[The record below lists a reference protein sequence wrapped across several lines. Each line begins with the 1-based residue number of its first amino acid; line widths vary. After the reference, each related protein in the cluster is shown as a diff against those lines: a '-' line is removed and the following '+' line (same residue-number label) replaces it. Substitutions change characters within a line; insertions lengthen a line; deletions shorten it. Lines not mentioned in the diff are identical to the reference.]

1 MEKTIF
7 IKYHTMRIFLFT
19 SLLSLF
25 SGVVFAQTAQ
35 DTVRKEVLLQTTM
48 GDIRIAL
55 FNETPL
61 HRDNFIKLV
70 GEGKYDGVLFH
81 RVIKDFMI
89 QTGDLGS
96 VKAKPGEEVG
106 DTPDKYKVPAE
117 IRYPKLFHRR
127 GMVAAAREGDRVNP
141 KRESSASQFYIVYG
155 WNFNEPEIELF
166 KHKLDS
172 TSGGKHVMPPEVM
185 EAYVRYGGTPHLDG
199 AYTVFGEVLE
209 GMEVVEKIQMAETDS
224 ADRPKEDIRIVKA
237 VVKAPEN

>member
-1 MEKTIF
+1 MRHYLITLLLTIF
-7 IKYHTMRIFLFT
+7 SGTA
-19 SLLSLF
+19 F
-25 SGVVFAQTAQ
+25 SQTVP
-35 DTVRKEVLLQTTM
+35 DTVRRQVLLQTTM

-70 GEGKYDGVLFH
+70 REGKYDGVLFH

-96 VKAKPGEEVG
+96 VNAKPGEELG
-106 DTPDKYKVPAE
+106 ETPEKYKVPAE
-117 IRYPKLFHRR
+117 IRYPQIFHRR

-155 WNFNEPEIELF
+155 WNFNNAEIELF

-185 EAYVRYGGTPHLDG
+185 DAYVRYGGTPHLDG

-209 GMEVVEKIQMAETDS
+209 GMDVVEKIQKVETDP

-237 VVKAPEN
+237 SVVNP

>member
-1 MEKTIF
+1 MRHYLITLLLTIF
-7 IKYHTMRIFLFT
+7 SGTV
-19 SLLSLF
+19 F
-25 SGVVFAQTAQ
+25 SQTVPA
-35 DTVRKEVLLQTTM
+35 TVRRQVLLQTTM

-70 GEGKYDGVLFH
+70 REGKYDGVLFH

-96 VKAKPGEEVG
+96 VNAKPGEELG
-106 DTPDKYKVPAE
+106 ETPEKYKVPAE
-117 IRYPKLFHRR
+117 IRYPQIFHRR

-155 WNFNEPEIELF
+155 WNFNEAEIELF

-185 EAYVRYGGTPHLDG
+185 DAYVRYGGTPHLDG

-209 GMEVVEKIQMAETDS
+209 GMDVVEKIQKVETDP

-237 VVKAPEN
+237 SVVDP

>member
-1 MEKTIF
+1 
-7 IKYHTMRIFLFT
+7 MRKLLFT
-19 SLLSLF
+19 SILLFF
-25 SGVVFAQTAQ
+25 SGTVLAQTVP

-70 GEGKYDGVLFH
+70 KTGKYDGVLFH

-96 VKAKPGEEVG
+96 VKAKPGEELG
-106 DTPDKYKVPAE
+106 ETPEKYKVPAE
-117 IRYPKLFHRR
+117 IKYPQLFHRR
-127 GMVAAAREGDRVNP
+127 GMVAAAREADRVNP

-155 WNFNEPEIELF
+155 WNFNEAEIELF

-172 TSGGKHVMPPEVM
+172 TSEGRHVMPPEVM

-209 GMEVVEKIQMAETDS
+209 GMDVVEKIQSVETDP
-224 ADRPKEDIRIVKA
+224 ADRPKEDIRIIKA
-237 VVKAPEN
+237 SILNP

>member
-1 MEKTIF
+1 MRHYLITLLLTIF
-7 IKYHTMRIFLFT
+7 SGTV
-19 SLLSLF
+19 F
-25 SGVVFAQTAQ
+25 SQTVP
-35 DTVRKEVLLQTTM
+35 DTVRRQVLLQTKM

-70 GEGKYDGVLFH
+70 REGKYDGVLFH

-96 VKAKPGEEVG
+96 VNAKPGEELG
-106 DTPDKYKVPAE
+106 ETPEKYKVPAE
-117 IRYPKLFHRR
+117 IRYPQIFHRR

-155 WNFNEPEIELF
+155 WNFNEAEIELF

-185 EAYVRYGGTPHLDG
+185 DAYVRYGGTPHLDG

-209 GMEVVEKIQMAETDS
+209 GMDVVEKIQKVETDP

-237 VVKAPEN
+237 SVVDP

>member
-1 MEKTIF
+1 MRDILTTILL
-7 IKYHTMRIFLFT
+7 TFL
-19 SLLSLF
+19 
-25 SGVVFAQTAQ
+25 SGTVFAQTVP

-70 GEGKYDGVLFH
+70 NEGKYDGVLFH

-96 VKAKPGEEVG
+96 VNAKPGEELG
-106 DTPDKYKVPAE
+106 DTPEKYKVPAE
-117 IRYPKLFHRR
+117 IRYPQIFHRR

-141 KRESSASQFYIVYG
+141 KRESSGSQFYIVYG
-155 WNFNEPEIELF
+155 WNFNEAEIELF

-209 GMEVVEKIQMAETDS
+209 GMDVVEKIQKVETDP

-237 VVKAPEN
+237 SVVHP

>member
-1 MEKTIF
+1 MRHYLITLLLTIF
-7 IKYHTMRIFLFT
+7 SGTV
-19 SLLSLF
+19 F
-25 SGVVFAQTAQ
+25 SQTVP
-35 DTVRKEVLLQTTM
+35 DTVRRQVLLQTTM

-70 GEGKYDGVLFH
+70 REGKYDGVLFH

-96 VKAKPGEEVG
+96 VNAKPGEELG
-106 DTPDKYKVPAE
+106 ETPEKYKVPAE
-117 IRYPKLFHRR
+117 IRYPQIFHRR

-155 WNFNEPEIELF
+155 WNFNEAEIELF

-185 EAYVRYGGTPHLDG
+185 DAYVRYGGTPHLDG

-209 GMEVVEKIQMAETDS
+209 GMDVVEKIQKVETDP

-237 VVKAPEN
+237 SVVNP

>member
-1 MEKTIF
+1 MRHYLITLLLTIF
-7 IKYHTMRIFLFT
+7 SGTV
-19 SLLSLF
+19 F
-25 SGVVFAQTAQ
+25 SQTVP
-35 DTVRKEVLLQTTM
+35 DTVRRQVLLQTTM

-70 GEGKYDGVLFH
+70 REGKYDGVLFH

-96 VKAKPGEEVG
+96 VNAKPGEELG
-106 DTPDKYKVPAE
+106 ETPEKYKVPAE
-117 IRYPKLFHRR
+117 IRYPQIFHRR

-155 WNFNEPEIELF
+155 WNFNEAEIELF

-185 EAYVRYGGTPHLDG
+185 DAYVRYGGTPHLDG

-209 GMEVVEKIQMAETDS
+209 GMDVVEKIQKVETDP

-237 VVKAPEN
+237 SVVDS

>member
-1 MEKTIF
+1 MRDILTTILL
-7 IKYHTMRIFLFT
+7 TFL
-19 SLLSLF
+19 
-25 SGVVFAQTAQ
+25 SGTVFAQTVP

-70 GEGKYDGVLFH
+70 NEGKYDGVLFH

-89 QTGDLGS
+89 QTGDLGT
-96 VKAKPGEEVG
+96 VNAKPGEELG
-106 DTPDKYKVPAE
+106 DTPEKYKVPAE
-117 IRYPKLFHRR
+117 IRYPQLFHRR

-141 KRESSASQFYIVYG
+141 KRESSGSQFYIVYG
-155 WNFNEPEIELF
+155 WNFNEAEIELF

-209 GMEVVEKIQMAETDS
+209 GMDVVEKIQKVETDP

-237 VVKAPEN
+237 SVVHL

>member
-1 MEKTIF
+1 MRHYLITLLLTIF
-7 IKYHTMRIFLFT
+7 SGTV
-19 SLLSLF
+19 F
-25 SGVVFAQTAQ
+25 SQTVP
-35 DTVRKEVLLQTTM
+35 DTVRRQVLLQTTM

-70 GEGKYDGVLFH
+70 REGKYDGVLFH

-96 VKAKPGEEVG
+96 VNAKPGEELG
-106 DTPDKYKVPAE
+106 ETPEKYKVPAE
-117 IRYPKLFHRR
+117 IRYPQIFHRR

-155 WNFNEPEIELF
+155 WNFNEAEIELF

-185 EAYVRYGGTPHLDG
+185 DAYVRYGGTPHLDG

-209 GMEVVEKIQMAETDS
+209 GMDVVEKIQKVETDP

-237 VVKAPEN
+237 SVVDP

>member
-1 MEKTIF
+1 MRHYLITLLLTIF
-7 IKYHTMRIFLFT
+7 SGTV
-19 SLLSLF
+19 F
-25 SGVVFAQTAQ
+25 SQTVP
-35 DTVRKEVLLQTTM
+35 DTVRRQVLLQTTM
-48 GDIRIAL
+48 GNIRIAL

-70 GEGKYDGVLFH
+70 REGKYDGVLFH

-96 VKAKPGEEVG
+96 VNAKPGEELG
-106 DTPDKYKVPAE
+106 ETPEKYKVPAE
-117 IRYPKLFHRR
+117 IRYPQIFHRR

-155 WNFNEPEIELF
+155 WNFNEAEIELF

-185 EAYVRYGGTPHLDG
+185 DAYVRYGGTPHLDG

-209 GMEVVEKIQMAETDS
+209 GMDVVEKIQKVETDP

-237 VVKAPEN
+237 SVVNP

>member
-1 MEKTIF
+1 MRHYLITLLLTIF
-7 IKYHTMRIFLFT
+7 SGTV
-19 SLLSLF
+19 F
-25 SGVVFAQTAQ
+25 SQTVP
-35 DTVRKEVLLQTTM
+35 DTVRRQVLLQTTM

-70 GEGKYDGVLFH
+70 REGKYDGVLLH

-96 VKAKPGEEVG
+96 VNAKPGEELG
-106 DTPDKYKVPAE
+106 ETPEKYKVPAE
-117 IRYPKLFHRR
+117 IRYPQIFHRR

-155 WNFNEPEIELF
+155 WNFNEAEIELF

-185 EAYVRYGGTPHLDG
+185 DAYVRYGGTPHLDG

-209 GMEVVEKIQMAETDS
+209 GMDVVEKIQKVETDP

-237 VVKAPEN
+237 SVVDP

>member
-1 MEKTIF
+1 MRDILTTILL
-7 IKYHTMRIFLFT
+7 TFL
-19 SLLSLF
+19 
-25 SGVVFAQTAQ
+25 SGTVFAQTVP

-70 GEGKYDGVLFH
+70 NEGKYDGVLFH

-89 QTGDLGS
+89 QTGDLGT
-96 VKAKPGEEVG
+96 VNAKPGEELG
-106 DTPDKYKVPAE
+106 DTPEKYKVPAE
-117 IRYPKLFHRR
+117 IRYPQLFHRR

-141 KRESSASQFYIVYG
+141 KRESSGSQFYIVYG
-155 WNFNEPEIELF
+155 WNFNEAEIELF

-209 GMEVVEKIQMAETDS
+209 GMDVVEKIQKVETDP

-237 VVKAPEN
+237 SVVHP

>member
-1 MEKTIF
+1 MRHYLITLLLTIF
-7 IKYHTMRIFLFT
+7 SGTA
-19 SLLSLF
+19 F
-25 SGVVFAQTAQ
+25 SQTVP
-35 DTVRKEVLLQTTM
+35 DTVRRQVLLQTTM

-70 GEGKYDGVLFH
+70 REGKYDGVLFH

-96 VKAKPGEEVG
+96 VNAKPGEELG
-106 DTPDKYKVPAE
+106 ETPEKYKVPAE
-117 IRYPKLFHRR
+117 IRYPQIFHRR

-155 WNFNEPEIELF
+155 WNFNNAEIELF

-185 EAYVRYGGTPHLDG
+185 DAYVRYGGTPHLDG

-209 GMEVVEKIQMAETDS
+209 GMDVVEKIQKVETDP
-224 ADRPKEDIRIVKA
+224 ADRPKADIRIVKA
-237 VVKAPEN
+237 SVVNP

>member
-1 MEKTIF
+1 
-7 IKYHTMRIFLFT
+7 MRKLLFT
-19 SLLSLF
+19 SMLLFF
-25 SGVVFAQTAQ
+25 SGTVLAQTVP
-35 DTVRKEVLLQTTM
+35 DTVRNVVLLQTTM

-70 GEGKYDGVLFH
+70 EKGKYDGVLFH

-96 VKAKPGEEVG
+96 VKAKPGEELG
-106 DTPDKYKVPAE
+106 ETPEKYKVPAE
-117 IRYPKLFHRR
+117 IRYPLLFHRR
-127 GMVAAAREGDRVNP
+127 GMVAAAREADRVNP

-155 WNFNEPEIELF
+155 WNFNEAEIELF

-209 GMEVVEKIQMAETDS
+209 GMDVVEKIQSVETDP
-224 ADRPKEDIRIVKA
+224 ADRPKEDIRIIKA
-237 VVKAPEN
+237 SILHP

>member
-1 MEKTIF
+1 MRHYLITLLLTIF
-7 IKYHTMRIFLFT
+7 SGTV
-19 SLLSLF
+19 F
-25 SGVVFAQTAQ
+25 SQTVP
-35 DTVRKEVLLQTTM
+35 DTVRRQVLLQTTM
-48 GDIRIAL
+48 GNIRIAL

-70 GEGKYDGVLFH
+70 REGKYDGVLFH

-96 VKAKPGEEVG
+96 VNAKPGEELG
-106 DTPDKYKVPAE
+106 ETPEKYKVPAE
-117 IRYPKLFHRR
+117 IRYPQIFHRR

-155 WNFNEPEIELF
+155 WNFNKAEIELF

-185 EAYVRYGGTPHLDG
+185 DAYVRYGGTPHLDG

-209 GMEVVEKIQMAETDS
+209 GMDVVEKIQKVETDP

-237 VVKAPEN
+237 SVVGP

>member
-1 MEKTIF
+1 MRHYLITLLLTIF
-7 IKYHTMRIFLFT
+7 SGTV
-19 SLLSLF
+19 F
-25 SGVVFAQTAQ
+25 SQTVP
-35 DTVRKEVLLQTTM
+35 DTVRRQVLLQTTM

-70 GEGKYDGVLFH
+70 RGGKYDGVLFH

-96 VKAKPGEEVG
+96 VNAKPGEELG
-106 DTPDKYKVPAE
+106 ETPEKYKVPAE
-117 IRYPKLFHRR
+117 IRYPQIFHRR

-155 WNFNEPEIELF
+155 WNFNEAEIELF

-185 EAYVRYGGTPHLDG
+185 DAYVRYGGTPHLDG

-209 GMEVVEKIQMAETDS
+209 GMDVVEKIQKVETDP

-237 VVKAPEN
+237 SVVDP

>member
-1 MEKTIF
+1 MRDILTTILL
-7 IKYHTMRIFLFT
+7 TFL
-19 SLLSLF
+19 
-25 SGVVFAQTAQ
+25 SGTVFAQTVP

-70 GEGKYDGVLFH
+70 NEGKYDGVLFH

-89 QTGDLGS
+89 QTGDLGT
-96 VKAKPGEEVG
+96 VNAKPGEELA
-106 DTPDKYKVPAE
+106 DTPEKYKVPAE
-117 IRYPKLFHRR
+117 IRYPQLFHRR

-141 KRESSASQFYIVYG
+141 KRESSGSQFYIVYG
-155 WNFNEPEIELF
+155 WNFNEAEIELF

-209 GMEVVEKIQMAETDS
+209 GMDVVEKIQKVETDP

-237 VVKAPEN
+237 SVVHP

>member
-1 MEKTIF
+1 
-7 IKYHTMRIFLFT
+7 MRKLLFT
-19 SLLSLF
+19 SLLVFF
-25 SGVVFAQTAQ
+25 SGTVLAQTVP

-70 GEGKYDGVLFH
+70 EKGKYDGVLFH

-96 VKAKPGEEVG
+96 AKAKPGEEVG
-106 DTPDKYKVPAE
+106 DTPEKYKVPAE
-117 IRYPKLFHRR
+117 IRYPQLFHRR
-127 GMVAAAREGDRVNP
+127 GMVAAARESDRVNP

-155 WNFNEPEIELF
+155 WNFNNAEIELF

-172 TSGGKHVMPPEVM
+172 TSKGKHVMPPEVM
-185 EAYVRYGGTPHLDG
+185 EAYVQYGGTPHLDG
-199 AYTVFGEVLE
+199 AYTIFGEVVE
-209 GMEVVEKIQMAETDS
+209 GMDVVGKIQTVETDP
-224 ADRPKEDIRIVKA
+224 ADRPKEDIRIIKA
-237 VVKAPEN
+237 SVWMKD

>member
-1 MEKTIF
+1 MRDILTTILL
-7 IKYHTMRIFLFT
+7 TFL
-19 SLLSLF
+19 
-25 SGVVFAQTAQ
+25 SGTVFAQTVP

-70 GEGKYDGVLFH
+70 NEGKYDGVLFH

-96 VKAKPGEEVG
+96 VNAKPGEELG
-106 DTPDKYKVPAE
+106 DTPEKYKVPAE
-117 IRYPKLFHRR
+117 IRYPQIFHRR

-141 KRESSASQFYIVYG
+141 KRESSGSQFYIVYG
-155 WNFNEPEIELF
+155 WNFNEAEIELF

-209 GMEVVEKIQMAETDS
+209 GMDVVEKIQKVETDL

-237 VVKAPEN
+237 SVVHP

>member
-1 MEKTIF
+1 MRDILTTILL
-7 IKYHTMRIFLFT
+7 TFL
-19 SLLSLF
+19 
-25 SGVVFAQTAQ
+25 SGTVFAQTVP

-70 GEGKYDGVLFH
+70 NEGKYDGVLFH

-96 VKAKPGEEVG
+96 VNAKPGEELG
-106 DTPDKYKVPAE
+106 DTPEKYKVPAE
-117 IRYPKLFHRR
+117 IRYPQIFHRR

-141 KRESSASQFYIVYG
+141 KRESSGSQFYIVYG
-155 WNFNEPEIELF
+155 WNFNEAEIELF

-209 GMEVVEKIQMAETDS
+209 GMDVVEKIQKVETDP

-237 VVKAPEN
+237 SVVHL